1 MMINYLLGIVS
12 GICMYKVFKIINL
25 YVYKRH
31 CKRHVYKCSL
41 PEELEN
47 AIKEIVEDMKQ
58 GKNNE

>member
-31 CKRHVYKCSL
+31 CKRHVYKCSS

-47 AIKEIVEDMKQ
+47 AMEF
-58 GKNNE
+58 